1 MKSTVLFLRLGIFL
15 VTTGIILGAFGA
27 HALKEVFTSYELDI
41 WEKGIFYQISNGLG
55 LILIVLLTKSNLIK
69 KNKWSLVSLSL
80 GIILFS
86 GSLYTIALVNVL
98 FNPDN
103 WVKILMIPITP
114 LGGTLIILGWLITFF
129 KINKT

>member
-15 VTTGIILGAFGA
+15 VTIGIILGAFGA

-55 LILIVLLTKSNLIK
+55 LILIVLLTNSNLIK

-98 FNPDN
+98 FNADN

-114 LGGTLIILGWLITFF
+114 LGGTLIILGWLITLF

>member
-55 LILIVLLTKSNLIK
+55 LILIVLLTNSNLIK
-69 KNKWSLVSLSL
+69 KKLKKYKAKIVTTKQKNHNGTRRVPEISNNFNNAY
-80 GIILFS
+80 GF
-86 GSLYTIALVNVL
+86 VL
-98 FNPDN
+98 FADNP
-103 WVKILMIPITP
+103 
-114 LGGTLIILGWLITFF
+114 
-129 KINKT
+129 